1 MRIRCAVLACAAV
14 GLLPYASLVQAQ
26 YNSALSYGGTQ
37 SGAASG
43 RQSIFGNRSG
53 SSSRPGQG
61 TFGAGN
67 AFNSQNDLSSARFVR
82 GNRQPNDF
90 VGGSAQDAQHFVGG
104 APDGA
109 NAGNWSPM
117 GGGMSPWTPGGGYP
131 GSRQNANRNRQ
142 GEGGNAE
149 PNATSIRTTFR
160 AAFDH
165 PEPDSKQLSL
175 SLARRLAKTSA
186 IQTQTPIRVELQG
199 RTAILRGDVPT
210 EHDRDLAEQMIR
222 LEAGIQAV
230 KNEIVVGSPTS
241 AAPMP
246 P

>member
-1 MRIRCAVLACAAV
+1 MRIRCALLACAIV
-14 GLLPYASLVQAQ
+14 GLLQYASVVQAQ
-26 YNSALSYGGTQ
+26 YNSALSYGGMP

-43 RQSIFGNRSG
+43 RQGIFGNRSG

-61 TFGAGN
+61 TLGAGN

-104 APDGA
+104 APEGA
-109 NAGNWSPM
+109 SAGNWSPS
-117 GGGMSPWTPGGGYP
+117 GGSMSPWTPGGGFP
-131 GSRQNANRNRQ
+131 GSRQNANRNQQ
-142 GEGGNAE
+142 GAEGNAE
-149 PNATSIRTTFR
+149 PTAASIRTTFR

-165 PEPDSKQLSL
+165 PEPDAEQLST
-175 SLARRLAKTSA
+175 SLALRLAKTSA
-186 IQTQTPIRVELQG
+186 IQTRTPIRVELQG
-199 RTAILRGDVPT
+199 RTAILRGAVST